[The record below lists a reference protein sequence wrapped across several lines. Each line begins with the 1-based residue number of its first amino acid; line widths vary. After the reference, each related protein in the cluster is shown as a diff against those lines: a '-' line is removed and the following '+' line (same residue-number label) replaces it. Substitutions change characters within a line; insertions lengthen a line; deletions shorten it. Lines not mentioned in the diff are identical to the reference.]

1 MNRMPQLRIV
11 LVGRDLSIKPMED
24 ALVRQGAANYICVP
38 SIEAAE
44 WLIRDGFDADVLIVH
59 QTLFDRASDLMELR
73 RRNPQAI
80 VLPTS
85 SRCDEQ
91 DVAAALASALRKREA
106 RQATVR
112 PATPRLLAGF
122 GRRFAWG

>member
-1 MNRMPQLRIV
+1 MNRILQLRIV
-11 LVGRDLSIKPMED
+11 LVGRDLSIKPLED

-44 WLIRDGFDADVLIVH
+44 WLMRDGFDADVLIVH
-59 QTLFDRASDLMELR
+59 QTLFGRAADLMDLR

-85 SRCDEQ
+85 TRCDEQ
-91 DVAAALASALRKREA
+91 DVAAALASALRKRESRHA
-106 RQATVR
+106 VAR
-112 PATPRLLAGF
+112 PAVPRLLAGF
-122 GRRFAWG
+122 GRRLAWG